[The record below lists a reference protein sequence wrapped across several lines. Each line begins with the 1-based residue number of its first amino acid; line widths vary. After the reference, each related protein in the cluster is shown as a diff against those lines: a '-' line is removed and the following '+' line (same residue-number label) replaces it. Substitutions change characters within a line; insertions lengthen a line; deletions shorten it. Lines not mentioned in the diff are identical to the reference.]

1 MGVKR
6 FSIGLNNNLN
16 QQQPN
21 ETEQINGNEPDEFR
35 MTDDVVVN
43 VVNPLMQ
50 DTNYY
55 YQSSCS
61 NVDTK
66 EATNLRLFVSPHGT
80 PSTNPNWTSQFKNL

>member
-6 FSIGLNNNLN
+6 FNIGLNNNLN
-16 QQQPN
+16 QQQPKETKQMN
-21 ETEQINGNEPDEFR
+21 ENEPDEFR
-35 MTDDVVVN
+35 MSDDVVVN

-55 YQSSCS
+55 YQSSSS
-61 NVDTK
+61 NIDTK
-66 EATNLRLFVSPHGT
+66 EAAHLRLFVSPHGT